1 LQLNRELIMRTMLCF
16 WSQMDDS
23 YIAWSP
29 LFDMTV
35 GMGATRDE
43 AISSFNTSI
52 ENFYA
57 DYERDRLH
65 GYGSH
70 ASPRHPLTANVRAG
84 TFNLL
89 RQLQN
94 RYQCS
99 VDEAVDYLAG
109 YLLMAG
115 LPQQPDGERKTPLD

>member
-1 LQLNRELIMRTMLCF
+1 
-16 WSQMDDS
+16 
-23 YIAWSP
+23 
-29 LFDMTV
+29 MTV

-43 AISSFNTSI
+43 AILSFNTAIDSV
-52 ENFYA
+52 YA

-70 ASPRHPLTANVRAG
+70 GRPRQPLIANVRAG
-84 TFNLL
+84 TITLL
-89 RQLQN
+89 RQLQD

-115 LPQQPDGERKTPLD
+115 LPEEPDGERKTPLD